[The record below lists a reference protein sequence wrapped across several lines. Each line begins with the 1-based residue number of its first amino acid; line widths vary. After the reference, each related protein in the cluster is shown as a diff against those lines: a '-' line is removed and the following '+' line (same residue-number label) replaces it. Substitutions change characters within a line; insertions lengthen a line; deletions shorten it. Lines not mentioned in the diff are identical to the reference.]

1 MLGSDQAV
9 WLQLSILGFC
19 ENSSSVDVGAFPRTC
34 AAQSRVAAPFLGLMT
49 NNGKAVGGGGRVG
62 APGGGARAA
71 RGASGPPCGVPRGIP
86 ETAWRRSWRNRRET
100 WELCLVGTSRAAAVV
115 TVVPGGGCQV
125 LLRGAKPRS
134 PAQGACWQSWA
145 SWPVCPWSL
154 RFVHRSP
161 SAL

>member
-1 MLGSDQAV
+1 MLRLDQAV

-19 ENSSSVDVGAFPRTC
+19 ENSSSVDVGAFRRNF
-34 AAQSRVAAPFLGLMT
+34 AAQSPFLGLMT
-49 NNGKAVGGGGRVG
+49 NNGKVVGGGGRVG

-71 RGASGPPCGVPRGIP
+71 GGASGPLCPVPRGIP
-86 ETAWRRSWRNRRET
+86 ETAWRRSWKDRRGT

-115 TVVPGGGCQV
+115 TMVPGGGCQV
-125 LLRGAKPRS
+125 LLRGAKPRT
-134 PAQGACWQSWA
+134 PTQGACWQSWA